1 MRKIVVNTFLS
12 LDGVYQG
19 PGSPEEDTEGGFE
32 VGGWQIPY
40 FDEDAGKFIGESY
53 AATDGMLLGRV
64 TYEAFAAFWPSAP
77 DEDPFAAQMNSMP
90 KYVVSRTL
98 NEVKWNNS
106 VLIKGNLAEEVAK
119 LKQQPG
125 PGRLAVVGSGKLV
138 QSLTRHNLVDEYELW
153 VHPVVLGSGKA
164 LFGGGLPKTP
174 LKLVNSKT
182 TGSGIVI
189 LTYQPAPREL
199 VPSA

>member
-12 LDGVYQG
+12 LDGVYQA

-40 FDEDAGKFIGESY
+40 FDEDAGKFIAESY
-53 AATDGMLLGRV
+53 AATDGLLLGRV
-64 TYEAFAAFWPSAP
+64 TYELFAAFWPSAP
-77 DEDPFAAQMNSMP
+77 AEDPFAAQMNSMP

-106 VLIKGNLAEEVAK
+106 VLIKGNLADEVAK

-125 PGRLAVVGSGKLV
+125 PGHLAVVGSGKLA
-138 QSLTRHNLVDEYELW
+138 QSLMQLNLVDEYELW
-153 VHPVVLGSGKA
+153 IHPLVLGSGKD
-164 LFGGGLPKTP
+164 LFGGGIPKTA
-174 LKLVNSKT
+174 LKLIDTKT
-182 TGSGIVI
+182 TGSGIVV
-189 LTYQPAPREL
+189 LTYHPA
-199 VPSA
+199 

>member
-12 LDGVYQG
+12 LDGVYQA

-40 FDEDAGKFIGESY
+40 FDEDAGKFIAESY
-53 AATDGMLLGRV
+53 TATDGLLLGRV
-64 TYEAFAAFWPSAP
+64 TYELFAAFWPSAP
-77 DEDPFAAQMNSMP
+77 AEDPFAAQMNSMP

-106 VLIKGNLAEEVAK
+106 VLIKGNLADEVAK

-125 PGRLAVVGSGKLV
+125 PGHLAVVGSGKLA
-138 QSLTRHNLVDEYELW
+138 QSLMQLNLVDEYELW
-153 VHPVVLGSGKA
+153 IHPLVLGSGKD
-164 LFGGGLPKTP
+164 LFGGGIPKTA
-174 LKLVNSKT
+174 LKLIDTKT
-182 TGSGIVI
+182 TGSGIVV
-189 LTYQPAPREL
+189 LTYHPA
-199 VPSA
+199 